1 MPAAEEIDGDVFVSP
16 VYLAGSTYTGDPAL
30 VPLFEAGF
38 HSLDDDLGNI
48 YLSSPDQRIRVG
60 WLPEGEDDCLWRITG
75 HEQPFAPPRWLAT
88 FDHYTPVEVVAAFT
102 TALAEDHAHGSN
114 ASVHDRL
121 GASKTEPLGPLAEA
135 GWRVDHGPYLSVSQ
149 PPDGLALVTRVN
161 GRLDHHEEIS
171 DQRSKWTVSGG
182 ASGYSSE
189 WLGTFTTYTPPHL
202 ITATMNRLATP
213 DPVAR
218 YKDHL
223 PERNRGAAR
232 ITPVKPPVPSPLDIQ
247 RAAVARSR
255 STVARTVIAS
265 PALVYRTTTAL
276 PAATPMRH
284 R

>member
-1 MPAAEEIDGDVFVSP
+1 MPAADEIDGDVFVSP

-30 VPLFEAGF
+30 VPLLDAGF
-38 HSLDDDLGNI
+38 NRLDDDLANI
-48 YLSSPDQRIRVG
+48 YLSSPDQRIRIG
-60 WLPEGEDDCLWRITG
+60 WLPEGEDDALWRITG

-102 TALAEDHAHGSN
+102 TALAEDHARG
-114 ASVHDRL
+114 RL
-121 GASKTEPLGPLAEA
+121 GSTHTEPLRPLAEA
-135 GWRVDHGPYLSVSQ
+135 GWRVDHGPYLTVSQ
-149 PPDGLALVTRVN
+149 PPDRLALVTRVN

-189 WLGTFTTYTPPHL
+189 WLGTFTTNTPTHL
-202 ITATMNRLATP
+202 ITATMTRLADPTP
-213 DPVAR
+213 VPR
-218 YKDHL
+218 YKDYL
-223 PERNRGAAR
+223 PQRNRGAAR

-265 PALVYRTTTAL
+265 PALVYRTTTPL
-276 PAATPMRH
+276 PVAAPMRH

>member
-1 MPAAEEIDGDVFVSP
+1 MPAADEIDGDVFVSP

-30 VPLFEAGF
+30 QPLLDAGF
-38 HSLDDDLGNI
+38 NRLDDDLANI

-60 WLPEGEDDCLWRITG
+60 WLPEGEDDALWRITG

-102 TALAEDHAHGSN
+102 TALAEDHAHSN
-114 ASVHDRL
+114 NTSVHGHL
-121 GASKTEPLGPLAEA
+121 GGAKAEPLLPLAEA
-135 GWRVDHGPYLSVSQ
+135 GWRVDHGPHLSVSQ
-149 PPDGLALVTRVN
+149 PPDRLALVTRIN

-189 WLGTFTTYTPPHL
+189 WLGTFTTNTPTHL
-202 ITATMNRLATP
+202 ITATMTRLADP
-213 DPVAR
+213 APVAR

-223 PERNRGAAR
+223 PERNRAASR

-255 STVARTVIAS
+255 STVAKTVIPS

-276 PAATPMRH
+276 PASASARH